1 MTMRRG
7 VPVSP
12 GVVVAPALVLGVTH
26 REPLHLD
33 DGAVGAEIGRLEQAC
48 TAAGRELDAV
58 VTSVDRQIGDE
69 QAAIFRAHRA
79 LLRDPALLGQVKARI
94 QAMHVDA
101 AAALQATLDE
111 YAQLFQQLPEGY
123 LQERLTDL
131 RDVISRIQSHLT
143 SHEPS
148 AAGPAGREPV
158 ILVAHEI
165 LPSQALSLDRGRVA
179 GIVTERGSTTGHAAI
194 LARSLGIPA
203 VSGVRDLLAS
213 VHTGDK
219 IALDGREGHI
229 YVNPGPEVEA
239 AYRKLQR
246 EFVDLRG
253 KMAENRLLEAVTPDG
268 HRVELLANVNSAEDA
283 IAAGNVGATG
293 VGLYRTEYVFLSH
306 ASVPDEEEQYAAYKA
321 VVEAAPNKTVTIR
334 SLDLGGDKQVPY
346 LGQQHEANPFM
357 GWRSIRLAAAYPELF
372 ETQLRA
378 ILRAGL
384 HGNVSLLFPMI
395 TTLDE
400 VRHLKEAVHRAKQT
414 LRHQGRPYADA
425 IPVGIMVEV
434 PAAAL
439 CIDRLL
445 QEVDFVSVGSNDL
458 LQYLM
463 AADRDNAQ
471 VAHLCDP
478 FHPALLGLLG
488 RVIRACDRAAKPVTV
503 CGEMA
508 GWPRCFLALFG
519 LGLRRLS
526 MSPAFLPAIK
536 EVVRHTP
543 LPAARHAARR
553 ALQLPTAKAVRRY
566 LTRKVQSVWPDV
578 KLLDVRK

>member
-1 MTMRRG
+1 
-7 VPVSP
+7 VA
-12 GVVVAPALVLGVTH
+12 VAPAFVLGVTH

-33 DGAVGAEIGRLEQAC
+33 DGAISGEIGRLENAC
-48 TAAGRELDAV
+48 AAAARDLDALV
-58 VTSVDRQIGDE
+58 ARVDRQIGDE
-69 QAAIFRAHRA
+69 EAAIFRAHRA

-94 QAMHVDA
+94 QATHVDA
-101 AAALQATLDE
+101 AAALQATLEE
-111 YAQLFQQLPEGY
+111 YAQLFHQLPEGY

-131 RDVISRIQSHLT
+131 RDVISRIQNHLAT
-143 SHEPS
+143 PQEPS
-148 AAGPAGREPV
+148 APAPAGREPV
-158 ILVAHEI
+158 ILVAYEI
-165 LPSQALSLDRGRVA
+165 LPSQALALDRGRVA

-203 VSGVRDLLAS
+203 VAGVRDLLAS
-213 VHTGDK
+213 VRTGDK
-219 IALDGREGHI
+219 IALDGREGHV
-229 YVNPGPEVEA
+229 YLNPGPEVET

-253 KMAENRLLEAVTPDG
+253 KMAANRLLEAVTPDG
-268 HRVELLANVNSAEDA
+268 HRVELLANVNNAEDA
-283 IAAGNVGATG
+283 TAAGNVGATG
-293 VGLYRTEYVFLSH
+293 VGLFRTEYVFLTH
-306 ASVPDEEEQYAAYKA
+306 PSVPDEEEQYAAYRA
-321 VVEAAPNKTVTIR
+321 VVEAAPNKSVTIR

-357 GWRSIRLAAAYPELF
+357 GWRSVRLAAAYPELF

-378 ILRAGL
+378 IFRAAL

-395 TTLDE
+395 TTLEE
-400 VRHLKEAVHRAKQT
+400 VRHLKETVNRARHT
-414 LRHQGRPYADA
+414 LKHQGKPFADGV
-425 IPVGIMVEV
+425 PVGIMVEV

-439 CIDRLL
+439 CIERLL
-445 QEVDFVSVGSNDL
+445 KEVDFVSVGSNDL

-463 AADRDNAQ
+463 AADRDNPQ

-488 RVIRACDRAAKPVTV
+488 RVIRACDRAGKPVTL

>member
-1 MTMRRG
+1 MTMRKG

-12 GVVVAPALVLGVTH
+12 GVAVAPAYLLGAAS
-26 REPLHLD
+26 REPLHVND
-33 DGAVGAEIGRLEQAC
+33 DAIGTEINRLEQAC
-48 TAAGRELDAV
+48 VAAGHELDALV
-58 VTSVDRQIGDE
+58 SRVDSQIGDE
-69 QAAIFRAHRA
+69 QAAIFRAHRT
-79 LLRDPALLGQVKARI
+79 LLRDPALLSQVKARI
-94 QAMHVDA
+94 QATHVDA
-101 AAALQATLDE
+101 STALQAILDE
-111 YAQLFQQLPEGY
+111 YTRLFHQLPEGY
-123 LQERLTDL
+123 LQERLADL
-131 RDVISRIQSHLT
+131 RDVISRIQAHLR
-143 SHEPS
+143 PQAPIC
-148 AAGPAGREPV
+148 AASLREPV
-158 ILVAHEI
+158 ILVAQEI
-165 LPSQALSLDRGRVA
+165 LPSQALALDRQLVA

-203 VSGVRDLLAS
+203 VSGVRDLMTS
-213 VHTGDK
+213 VHSGDK
-219 IALDGREGHI
+219 IALDGREGHV
-229 YVNPGPEVEA
+229 YLNPGPEVES

-253 KMAENRLLEAVTPDG
+253 KVAENRRAEAVTPDG
-268 HRVELLANVNSAEDA
+268 HRVELLANINGVEDA
-283 IAAGNVGATG
+283 VAAGNVGAVG
-293 VGLYRTEYVFLSH
+293 VGLFRTEYVFLTH
-306 ASVPDEEEQYAAYKA
+306 PAVPDEEEQYASYRA
-321 VVEAAPNKTVTIR
+321 VVEAAPERTVTIR

-346 LGQQHEANPFM
+346 LGQQHETNPFM

-384 HGNVSLLFPMI
+384 HGKVSLLFPMI
-395 TTLDE
+395 TTLEE
-400 VRHLKEAVHRAKQT
+400 VRQLRRAVTRAKQT
-414 LRHQGRPYADA
+414 LKREGRPFADDV
-425 IPVGIMVEV
+425 PVGIMIEV

-445 QEVDFVSVGSNDL
+445 AEVDFVSVGSNDL

-463 AADRDNAQ
+463 AADRDNPR
-471 VAHLCDP
+471 VANLCDP

-488 RVIRACDRAAKPVTV
+488 RVIRACDRAEKPVTL

-519 LGLRRLS
+519 LGLRKLS

-553 ALQLPTAKAVRRY
+553 ALRLPTSKSVRRY
-566 LTRKVQSVWPDV
+566 LTRKVQEVWPDV